1 MNTAGSTRRILDS
14 SFGRNTRVSNPT
26 SGDKNLG
33 IIFPDHLNDAYG
45 WVKEEAEKKAEKE
58 RELEEEREAL
68 GIVDE
73 KVSRRD
79 KAKALA
85 AAARGRYRR
94 FKNRV
99 KSLRL
104 RKRTAPPTGISDF

>member
-1 MNTAGSTRRILDS
+1 MTEG
-14 SFGRNTRVSNPT
+14 
-26 SGDKNLG
+26 
-33 IIFPDHLNDAYG
+33 H
-45 WVKEEAEKKAEKE
+45 
-58 RELEEEREAL
+58 
-68 GIVDE
+68 VDE

-104 RKRTAPPTGISDF
+104 RKRTAPPTGISDFWADPVVRMKVNYRI